1 MPNVREMFEVVVNV
15 CFGRTLKVS
24 PCTAAGRS
32 ARIKYSNVKKTR
44 KFCSILGPL
53 LWNSCGPKITIPV
66 HNESVDDEKVVSCH
80 EQAGQLFSSMQSSRG
95 RLASDSDYF
104 ADILTRAP
112 LNNKLNVYETNPMQS
127 KHICMEKNNNQVRHL
142 TISKPPLMYPDDF
155 GVENDNCHPSHFF
168 CSLFWED
175 PDVSELYL
183 RRQFR
188 HLVLVTSSG
197 KQNIAALSFYT
208 AGRGIDNQHFH
219 FCNFKNLV
227 LLAPSS
233 GRCSLLFSN
242 KDSNVPKTKIKQRFF
257 RNPGLSII

>member
-1 MPNVREMFEVVVNV
+1 
-15 CFGRTLKVS
+15 
-24 PCTAAGRS
+24 
-32 ARIKYSNVKKTR
+32 
-44 KFCSILGPL
+44 
-53 LWNSCGPKITIPV
+53 
-66 HNESVDDEKVVSCH
+66 
-80 EQAGQLFSSMQSSRG
+80 
-95 RLASDSDYF
+95 
-104 ADILTRAP
+104 
-112 LNNKLNVYETNPMQS
+112 MQS
-127 KHICMEKNNNQVRHL
+127 KHICMKNNNNQVRHL

-168 CSLFWED
+168 SSLFWED

-219 FCNFKNLV
+219 FCNFKKLV
-227 LLAPSS
+227 LLPPSS
-233 GRCSLLFSN
+233 GRCSLLLFST

-257 RNPGLSII
+257 RNPGLNII

>member
-1 MPNVREMFEVVVNV
+1 
-15 CFGRTLKVS
+15 
-24 PCTAAGRS
+24 
-32 ARIKYSNVKKTR
+32 
-44 KFCSILGPL
+44 
-53 LWNSCGPKITIPV
+53 
-66 HNESVDDEKVVSCH
+66 
-80 EQAGQLFSSMQSSRG
+80 
-95 RLASDSDYF
+95 
-104 ADILTRAP
+104 
-112 LNNKLNVYETNPMQS
+112 MQS
-127 KHICMEKNNNQVRHL
+127 KHICMKNNNNQVRHL

-219 FCNFKNLV
+219 FAILRNWYFCPLV
-227 LLAPSS
+227 LADVLCSSSQLKTQMFQRPKSNKGSS
-233 GRCSLLFSN
+233 GIL
-242 KDSNVPKTKIKQRFF
+242 I
-257 RNPGLSII
+257 